1 MFFWELNIVHIQLL
15 NIIDRLYFKIYLFYF
30 PEYGV
35 LNPEVT
41 EEVPKPRPPTKA
53 PPIPFDPDENDVSDT
68 WGWVSSKQ
76 FHNYFYE
83 GFYAPFILNPDY
95 MLIIDTRSEEAFHQ
109 THIVTSQWHGHVP
122 LQDNNLV
129 LNRYSIIILCDQDG
143 TADENST
150 VRRIQHCMIRKD
162 ASLEPMIIRGG
173 MEVIEK
179 QFPYMLTGQSI
190 RAEER
195 PTFIS
200 WFPAIIVDFA
210 LYMGRTEHALNVK
223 VIKTLNITH
232 VVNLSTK
239 APGIFPFVSYL
250 CIPVN
255 NESEDT
261 DLRSYFSQ
269 INIQIS
275 KAMDNGGRVLVHCDE
290 GVDSS
295 ATIVIAYLMM
305 LKGCSLADAH
315 DYVKSLRPIIQPSEP
330 FLLQLSDYEGELY
343 GRKYTNTEDLWM

>member
-1 MFFWELNIVHIQLL
+1 MGSTCSINRSKQQKKQSVDQLSFEC
-15 NIIDRLYFKIYLFYF
+15 D
-30 PEYGV
+30 EYGV
-35 LNPEVT
+35 LNPEVP
-41 EEVPKPRPPTKA
+41 EVPQPRPPTK
-53 PPIPFDPDENDVSDT
+53 PPPKPFDPDENEVSDT

-95 MLIIDTRSEEAFHQ
+95 MLIIDARSEEAFHQ

-122 LQDNNLV
+122 LQDSTLD
-129 LNRYSIIILCDQDG
+129 LTRFSIIILCDQDG
-143 TADENST
+143 AADENST
-150 VRRIQHCMIRKD
+150 VRRVQHYIIRKN

-179 QFPYMLTGQSI
+179 QFPYMLTGLSI

-195 PTFIS
+195 PTYIS
-200 WFPAIIVDFA
+200 WFPAIIVDYSI
-210 LYMGRTEHALNVK
+210 YMGRTEHALNVK

-232 VVNLSTK
+232 VVNLSSK

-250 CIPVN
+250 CIPVQ
-255 NESEDT
+255 ESEET
-261 DLRSYFSQ
+261 DLRSFFSQ
-269 INIQIS
+269 INAQIS
-275 KAMDNGGRVLVHCDE
+275 KALDSGGRVLVHCDE
-290 GVDSS
+290 GIDPS

-305 LKGCSLADAH
+305 VKGCSLADAH
-315 DYVKSLRPIIQPSEP
+315 DYVKSLRPIIQPCEAYMA
-330 FLLQLSDYEGELY
+330 QLSEYEMELY